1 MELYSSWIA
10 GYLDRVDPAMSAE
23 LGQQMLFFDLTIR
36 FGNWLMGNGYRCT
49 YGEAWRS
56 PEEAAIQAA
65 KGAGI
70 VHSLHTERMAID
82 LNVWKDDKQLLTADD
97 YRPLG
102 NQWKS
107 MHPLCRWGGDFQ
119 RVDADHFSLTWQGVS

>member
-1 MELYSSWIA
+1 MSPELA
-10 GYLDRVDPAMSAE
+10 
-23 LGQQMLFFDLTIR
+23 QQILFFELQVR
-36 FGNWLMGNGYRCT
+36 FGNWLLANGYQCT

-82 LNVWKDDKQLLTADD
+82 LNAWSDGKELVSADD

-102 NQWKS
+102 EQWKS
-107 MHPLCRWGGDFQ
+107 MHPLARWGGDFT
-119 RVDADHFSLTWQGVS
+119 RVDADHFSLTFGGVS